1 MSPMKR
7 YVVDTNMLGSPELA
21 AYLQASKHHFGIV
34 TEATMIELHKTHAAD
49 VVRDVLRLPCR
60 FPRQII
66 LLRDEVELVGMDGA
80 TPRLVRRL
88 VDEVQTSDFPE
99 YCATI
104 VTPPIDKMI
113 RDHFSKMESQSDAY
127 MKDFTGRAGKIFN
140 LFRAAEARFDEN
152 DVVHLRKRQSYPI
165 ELQKKLIAMAF
176 AVRQLLI
183 RNDADA
189 REFPTETQLAI
200 NTYLFRY
207 CFFVALYFAR
217 WIKSNRTDLKNE
229 QKIANQL
236 MDMKIG
242 AVASFFDGLLTN
254 DAVLSE
260 TYEEA
265 VFVSGS
271 MGGYVRCGKG
281 LDGL

>member
-1 MSPMKR
+1 
-7 YVVDTNMLGSPELA
+7 MLGSAELA
-21 AYLQASKHHFGIV
+21 AYLQESKHNLGII
-34 TEATMIELHKTHAAD
+34 TEATMIELHKTRASD

-66 LLRDEVELVGMDGA
+66 FLRDEVDLIGMDG
-80 TPRLVRRL
+80 TTRRLVRYL
-88 VDEVQTSDFPE
+88 IDENQTSYFPN
-99 YCATI
+99 YCSTI
-104 VTPPIDKMI
+104 VEAPIDDVI
-113 RDHFSKMESQSDAY
+113 GRHFSMMESQSDAY
-127 MKDFTGRAGKIFN
+127 MKEFTERAGKIFN
-140 LFRAAEARFDEN
+140 LFRAAEPRFDDN

-165 ELQKKLIAMAF
+165 ELQKKLIDMAF

-183 RNDADA
+183 RNDADT
-189 REFPTETQLAI
+189 RQFPTVTRLAI

-207 CFFVALYFAR
+207 CLFVALYFAR

-229 QKIANQL
+229 KRIANQL

-242 AVASFFDGLLTN
+242 AIASFFDGLLTN
-254 DAVLSE
+254 DSVLSE

-271 MGGYVRCGKG
+271 LGGYIRCGRG
-281 LDGL
+281 LTGL

>member
-1 MSPMKR
+1 MKR
-7 YVVDTNMLGSPELA
+7 YVVDTNMLGSAELA
-21 AYLQASKHHFGIV
+21 AYLKDSKHHLGII
-34 TEATMIELHKTHAAD
+34 TEATMIELHKTRAAD

-66 LLRDEVELVGMDGA
+66 LLRDEVDLIGMDG
-80 TPRLVRRL
+80 TTRRLVRSL
-88 VDEVQTSDFPE
+88 IDEHQTSYFPDYCSTIIEAPNDEVIS
-99 YCATI
+99 
-104 VTPPIDKMI
+104 
-113 RDHFSKMESQSDAY
+113 RHFSKMESQSDAY
-127 MKDFTGRAGKIFN
+127 MKEFTKRAGKIFN
-140 LFRAAEARFDEN
+140 LFRVAEARFDEN
-152 DVVHLRKRQSYPI
+152 DVVHLRKRKSYPI
-165 ELQKKLIAMAF
+165 ELQKKLIDMAF

-189 REFPTETQLAI
+189 RQFPTDTWLAV

-207 CFFVALYFAR
+207 CLFVALYFAR
-217 WIKSNRTDLKNE
+217 WIKSNRSDLKNE

-242 AVASFFDGLLTN
+242 AIASFFDGLLTN

-260 TYEEA
+260 TFEEA

-271 MGGYVRCGKG
+271 LGGYIRCGKG
-281 LDGL
+281 LSGL